1 MKKIIFIFF
10 GLMLPFF
17 LISCDDEEQILP
29 KEDFFIA
36 FQNTSGTIQKN
47 ASAPAAIP
55 VYVAAERGAPLT
67 VTIGVNTESSTAIQG
82 TDFEFV
88 HGPELNYPIGAGY
101 DTLRIQP
108 IPGGTQGNLVLE
120 LFLQNNSAGYKM
132 GFFYGEQADST
143 SHDRFLL
150 TIIE

>member
-1 MKKIIFIFF
+1 MRKIVFILF
-10 GLMLPFF
+10 GFMLPFF
-17 LISCDDEEQILP
+17 LQSCDDEEQILP
-29 KEDFFIA
+29 REDFFVA
-36 FQNTSGTIQKN
+36 FQSTSGTIQKN
-47 ASAPAAIP
+47 AATPASIP
-55 VYVAAERGAPLT
+55 VYVAAERGDAVS
-67 VTIGVNTESSTAIQG
+67 VTIGVNAENSTAIEG

-88 HGPELNYPIGAGY
+88 HGPELNFPIGAGY

-120 LFLQNNSAGYKM
+120 LFLQSNSAGYKM
-132 GFFYGEQADST
+132 GFFYGEEADST